1 VREAEKA
8 RRLCRKGQPLVA
20 LQLKYLELGL
30 LAFLV
35 AGVWASYAKLSFLY
49 LHVVLLWAVAQNATR
64 AAQQAHVL
72 AARQP
77 AQPV

>member
-1 VREAEKA
+1 
-8 RRLCRKGQPLVA
+8 
-20 LQLKYLELGL
+20 
-30 LAFLV
+30 V